1 MIWRN
6 PIFIRF
12 CRSEL
17 RVKKA
22 IFWYLLTFIVTIST
36 VAMMFT
42 PQVINGRDP
51 VDAAR
56 SILLPLL
63 IIQGV
68 ILLFLGTGSVASGI
82 TREKVDNVLNYQ
94 RLTPM
99 RTRDKILG
107 YLFGLPVRQYVLFGI
122 TLPFLL
128 FILIVGRVPPSAFVP
143 YYLVF
148 FSSTILYHFTGLVA
162 GMISKR
168 WRWSARISQGLI
180 VLLYFILPQLSH
192 IGLVFLEFL
201 TVRPVFMEYILPIVG
216 SSAEIEASDLII
228 FAGESVP
235 FFNLHISGTLFSF
248 IIQSALIVL
257 FAAIIARKWKSD
269 SKQAISKPMAAIT
282 FTAFVVMS
290 LGNIWP
296 NLVRSERALDIFQS
310 GGNLGSELAVIV
322 LPLILALST
331 TLLAFVLL
339 TSALPDPMQFRH
351 GLIRAQRHLKN
362 RLSPWEDAAGGYVVT
377 GLIFLVQATF
387 LCVVYLTLFRSGYFD
402 GLESNPLL
410 SVWMFVATGLF
421 LFYYQ
426 GLKENFGSGQVA
438 LFVLLTWTLP
448 GLVAVFIILVN
459 QGPTTLAF
467 LVAGLSPFTVIPFSS
482 ALLNSFQPEE
492 AAYASQGLAVAVLT
506 LLAMNIWLHLRL
518 KKKRNQLTEEE
529 LGRLSADR

>member
-22 IFWYLLTFIVTIST
+22 IFWYLLTFIVTTFT
-36 VAMMFT
+36 VAMIYT
-42 PQVINGRDP
+42 PQVINGREAQ
-51 VDAAR
+51 DAAR
-56 SILLPLL
+56 SAFLPIL

-68 ILLFLGTGSVASGI
+68 ILLFMGTGSVASGI
-82 TREKVDNVLNYQ
+82 TKEKVDNVLNYQ

-128 FILIVGRVPPSAFVP
+128 FVLIVGRIPPTAFVP

-148 FSSTILYHFTGLVA
+148 FSSTLLYHFTGMVA

-180 VLLYFILPQLSH
+180 VLLYFVLPQLSH

-201 TVRPVFMEYILPIVG
+201 TVRPVFVEYIIPVVG
-216 SSAEIEASDLII
+216 ESVQIQNDDMII
-228 FAGESVP
+228 FAGKSVP
-235 FFNLHISGTLFSF
+235 FFVFEISGTLFSF
-248 IIQSALIVL
+248 IIQSGLIVL

-282 FTAFVVMS
+282 FTAFSVMS

-296 NLVRSERALDIFQS
+296 NLVRSDRALDIFQS
-310 GGNLGSELAVIV
+310 GGDLGSEVAVIV
-322 LPLILALST
+322 LPLILALAT
-331 TLLAFVLL
+331 TMLAFVLL

-351 GLIRAQRHLKN
+351 GLIRAKRHLRN
-362 RLSPWEDAAGGYVVT
+362 RLSPWEDASGGYYVT
-377 GLIFLVQATF
+377 AVIFLVQATF
-387 LCVVYLTLFRSGYFD
+387 LSFVYIALYKSQYFD
-402 GLESNPLL
+402 GLDSNPMLAA
-410 SVWMFVATGLF
+410 WMFIATGLF

-438 LFVLLTWTLP
+438 MFVLIGWALP
-448 GLVAVFIILVN
+448 ILVAVFI
-459 QGPTTLAF
+459 LAVRQEPSSIMF
-467 LVAGLSPFTVIPFSS
+467 MTAGLSPITIIPFSAAQLES
-482 ALLNSFQPEE
+482 SGEE
-492 AAYASQGLAVAVLT
+492 VAVFVSRGLAVSVLT
-506 LLAMNIWLHLRL
+506 LLAMNAWLHVRL
-518 KKKRNQLTEEE
+518 ARQRKKLSDEE
-529 LGRLSADR
+529 LSRLS